1 MQRRHQK
8 VNNGGEKK
16 QRQHPKVKKG
26 GEKNAKITSESEEGR

>member
-16 QRQHPKVKKG
+16 QRQHQKVKKG